1 MRIGGEEMSEVE
13 KTKIEELQEKAK
25 EGARSYFR
33 EGLNCSECVFKSYLD
48 LGVSGFPPE
57 VVALSSGFGGG
68 IGMTKNTCGALL
80 GAVLCAGTKKGRKN
94 PLEKETPMERIEELN
109 GEKGLYSTFAALT
122 EEFNERYGTV
132 SCRELTDPHGDW
144 HSRERKKSCQEIIGY
159 AAALGVKYALDEE
172 R

>member
-1 MRIGGEEMSEVE
+1 MNEVE
-13 KTKIEELQEKAK
+13 QTTVEELK
-25 EGARSYFR
+25 ETARESARNYFR

-80 GAVLCAGTKKGRKN
+80 GAVLCAGTKKGRKD
-94 PLEKETPMERIEELN
+94 PLGKETPAERIEELN
-109 GEKGLYSTFAALT
+109 GENGLYSTFAALT
-122 EEFNERYGTV
+122 ETFQARYGTV

-159 AAALGVKYALDEE
+159 AASLGVEYALDEE
-172 R
+172 K